1 MLSCS
6 ALAKSYF
13 YTVFA
18 FMLHI
23 HMFQFTISDIT
34 PAVGVK
40 GPDGLALLI
49 TIGIVLLIPLIYFL
63 FQYFRPGK
71 SKNNNSKPLWARK
84 KVVIE
89 LQKDRKYYPDYIKMS
104 VRNTG
109 KTDVDLDQPLLIFR
123 NFWTKRKFK
132 LKGSN
137 RYSFYPLLLEPGK
150 IHDLTIDL
158 NHFYR
163 HDKRLKKYPRI
174 TILVSD
180 VNGKRFAPQSI
191 MLRKTLFR

>member
-1 MLSCS
+1 M
-6 ALAKSYF
+6 Y
-13 YTVFA
+13 
-18 FMLHI
+18 
-23 HMFQFTISDIT
+23 QFIISDIS
-34 PAVGVK
+34 PAVEVK
-40 GPDGLALLI
+40 GPDGMALLI
-49 TIGIVLLIPLIYFL
+49 TIGILLVFPVIYFL
-63 FQYFRPGK
+63 YRYFRK
-71 SKNNNSKPLWARK
+71 SKYKTSNSKPFWSRK
-84 KVVIE
+84 RVVIE
-89 LQKDRKYYPDYIKMS
+89 LQKDRKYYPDFIKMT

-109 KTDVDLDQPLLIFR
+109 KSVVDLDQPLLIFR

-174 TILVSD
+174 TLEVSD
-180 VNGKRFAPQSI
+180 VNGKRFSPQSI